1 MNIFLLSVLLL
12 YGVERVFETFRMRE
26 KISGEIVAGYT
37 LYLLVGCHAAVFVAT
52 LCDCAHWGDG
62 QNQNLGWQFY
72 LGVLLIVAAA
82 LGRHWSIKTLG
93 PYHSI
98 QIEIRRNQPLITM
111 GPYRYSRNPYY
122 LSNGFEII
130 GLPLIANSG
139 TGVALAVTLYWPAL
153 WLRIVLEEKA
163 LQEAIRE
170 SFSGYKIKT
179 PRLIPR
185 FGEIT

>member
-1 MNIFLLSVLLL
+1 MKGFLLSVLLL
-12 YGVERVFETFRMRE
+12 YGVERIFETFRMR
-26 KISGEIVAGYT
+26 KMISGEIVAGYT
-37 LYLLVGCHAAVFVAT
+37 LYLLVGCHAAVFFAT
-52 LCDCAHWGDG
+52 LRDCAHWGEG

-72 LGVLLIVAAA
+72 LGVLLIIAAT
-82 LGRHWSIKTLG
+82 LGRNWSINTLG

-98 QIEIRRNQPLITM
+98 QIEIRRNHPLITI

-122 LSNGFEII
+122 LSNGIEII
-130 GLPLIANSG
+130 GLPLIVNSG
-139 TGVALAVTLYWPAL
+139 TGVALAIILYWPAL
-153 WLRIVLEEKA
+153 WLRIVLEEDA

-170 SFSGYKIKT
+170 SYSDYKIKT